1 MGGMPASIMDIV
13 DVIAVR
19 HAHMAAALTVPMW
32 MVIMLEMAGGFAFVD
47 VSVVRS
53 VKMPVVGIVDMV
65 AVRHGDMPASLPV
78 GMGVAGV
85 LSVLCH
91 RCHQ

>member
-19 HAHMAAALTVPMW
+19 HAHVATVLTVPMW
-32 MVIMLEMAGGFAFVD
+32 MVAMLDMAGGFAFVD
-47 VSVVRS
+47 MVAVRP
-53 VKMPVVGIVDMV
+53 VQMPVVGIVDMV

-78 GMGVAGV
+78 RMGVAGV
-85 LSVLCH
+85 LSVFCH